1 MTAKTG
7 TGADTPPA
15 SGTPSSH
22 SPAKSA
28 PTPAPAKS
36 APRQA
41 HGGPVLALLAAP
53 AAMGVSGPTL
63 ALSEAARGLAVSPG
77 TAAWLLTAY
86 GIGMTVGTP
95 LLTAAGGRR
104 GPAGTV
110 RAGAAVLVLG
120 AALTLVA
127 PNLPL
132 TVAGRALEA
141 AGAAGLNVAA
151 FQIAGRDR
159 SGRAPGLVAIG
170 SAVGGTTGLFIGA
183 AVAGTLGWRA
193 TLLLP
198 LLSLLALV
206 PALRLAAR
214 TAPQP
219 GPATRTAATPSA
231 TAPRRSLPLPLDVLR
246 DPGFRTAAGLMLA
259 LSTVNFA
266 LLYAAPRRV
275 GALTGWNGMETGAAA
290 SVATLV
296 GALLSWQLI
305 RVAPALGMH
314 RMRLLLAAGSLAAA
328 TLASLAPWTVV
339 VLIGSATSS
348 LVTAGGQG
356 LLTGAATERLPETRH
371 GTAIGLFNLA
381 FLIGV
386 AAGPAVAE
394 ALTAT
399 T

>member
-1 MTAKTG
+1 MTAEIR
-7 TGADTPPA
+7 TGADTEADTDTTPA
-15 SGTPSSH
+15 S
-22 SPAKSA
+22 
-28 PTPAPAKS
+28 TPAPAKS
-36 APRQA
+36 TPRQT

-77 TAAWLLTAY
+77 AASWLLTAY
-86 GIGMTVGTP
+86 GIGMAVGTP

-110 RAGAAVLVLG
+110 RAGAAALVLG

-132 TVAGRALEA
+132 AVAGRALEA

-151 FQIAGRDR
+151 FQIAGRDG

-193 TLLLP
+193 TLALP

-214 TAPQP
+214 TAPRP
-219 GPATRTAATPSA
+219 GPEPRTAATA
-231 TAPRRSLPLPLDVLR
+231 TRRSLPLPLDVLR

-275 GALTGWNGMETGAAA
+275 AALTGWNGVETGAAA
-290 SVATLV
+290 SIATLV

-305 RVAPALGMH
+305 RAAPALGMH

-328 TLASLAPWTVV
+328 ALASFAPWAVV

-356 LLTGAATERLPETRH
+356 LLTGAATGRLPEARH

-386 AAGPAVAE
+386 ATGPAVAE

-399 T
+399 